1 MCQGTSRNIILALPF
16 VLSIAVSQEK
26 LNKHEFYVCRWQNNE
41 SDYTGLGM
49 CREQL
54 GCRDISEVCF
64 CTKCKKK
71 KENVTADMH
80 VVKPVEDNKRQN
92 FGRVEA

>member
-1 MCQGTSRNIILALPF
+1 
-16 VLSIAVSQEK
+16 
-26 LNKHEFYVCRWQNNE
+26 
-41 SDYTGLGM
+41 M

-71 KENVTADMH
+71 KKENVTVDMH

-92 FGRVEA
+92 FGRIAAWN

>member
-1 MCQGTSRNIILALPF
+1 
-16 VLSIAVSQEK
+16 
-26 LNKHEFYVCRWQNNE
+26 
-41 SDYTGLGM
+41 M

-71 KENVTADMH
+71 NENVTADMH

-92 FGRVEA
+92 FGRVAAWN